1 MNENEI
7 NDMRKKKDFRG
18 ITFSKF
24 KKNDAK
30 KELLKSLFEGKLEP
44 ACYWGAEFI
53 CAGHFID
60 LWDII
65 LHFMSNNIHLGN
77 PKLPIY
83 IELRFQTF
91 KNIVMNGYVGQEMRL
106 RNNIKIRQLF
116 AEVLS
121 ILCLSKKKNSLD
133 RHHINKSDFHME
145 NITAKLKADNVS
157 YASPTFRKGDPKEL
171 FIAINELAYH
181 ITIDSRNMNDAC
193 YWVEWILEFE
203 RICIAKKDKCRV
215 ERRGFVPVVS
225 NQQMDVIWLIWEVF
239 LNEADKKNDGTKEI
253 ILALLNLFCIR
264 FTLGCKRK
272 RKFLIYFAI
281 VLLTEHVEMKTPI
294 YTEQKIIETIKN
306 KINIIH
312 KQVKNNEQAPKTGYL
327 FNNSFT
333 DGNLE
338 KTISKLEKMQ
348 SMNHILHRK

>member
-1 MNENEI
+1 MNDSEI
-7 NDMRKKKDFRG
+7 NDMRKKAEFRG

-30 KELLKSLFEGKLEP
+30 KELLKSLFESKLEP

-77 PKLPIY
+77 PKLPLY
-83 IELRFQTF
+83 IELRFEAF
-91 KNIVMNGYVGQEMRL
+91 KNIIMNGYVGQEMRL

-116 AEVLS
+116 AEILS

-133 RHHINKSDFHME
+133 KHHINKSDFHME
-145 NITAKLKADNVS
+145 NITSKLKANNIQ
-157 YASPTFRKGDPKEL
+157 YAGGAFRKGDPKEL
-171 FIAINELAYH
+171 FIAVNELAYH
-181 ITIDSRNMNDAC
+181 IAQDSRNMIDAC

-203 RICIAKKDKCRV
+203 RICISKKDKCHI
-215 ERRGFVPVVS
+215 ERRAFAPVAEKL
-225 NQQMDVIWLIWEVF
+225 QMDVIWIIWDLF
-239 LNEADKKNDGTKEI
+239 LREADKKKDGTKKVIE
-253 ILALLNLFCIR
+253 ALLQLFCIH

-272 RKFLIYFAI
+272 RKFTIYFAI
-281 VLLTEHVEMKTPI
+281 ALLTEHVDMKIPI
-294 YTEQKIIETIKN
+294 FSEQKIIETIKN
-306 KINIIH
+306 KINVIY
-312 KQVKNNEQAPKTGYL
+312 KQVKKNEQAPKTDYL

-348 SMNHILHRK
+348 QINHILHRK